1 MPAAARKPF
10 RPPPIKHQPQ
20 PIKVVPKRIARKK

>member
-1 MPAAARKPF
+1 MPAARKPF
-10 RPPPIKHQPQ
+10 KPPPIKHQPQ

>member
-10 RPPPIKHQPQ
+10 RPPPIKHVPV
-20 PIKVVPKRIARKK
+20 PVKVVPKRIARKK